1 MVTHTIE
8 RKVKIAAIQT
18 RGNRIIIQFS
28 PIAFPP
34 GHNMTA
40 PRMPRLEDVI
50 IKEPETEEERIAM
63 RIARAYMTELQKV
76 MASYRPPPPSQRPSS
91 RAPLQLEVTAEDY
104 EKLGKP
110 TVNEVLVLKLEYE
123 KGD

>member
-1 MVTHTIE
+1 MVTRTIE
-8 RKVKIAAIQT
+8 RKVKIVAMQT

-28 PIAFPP
+28 PIAFTS
-34 GHNMTA
+34 GHSMEA

-63 RIARAYMTELQKV
+63 RIARAYMNELQKV
-76 MASYRPPPPSQRPSS
+76 MASYRPPPPSQRPAS
-91 RAPLQLEVTAEDY
+91 RAPLQLEFTAEDY

-110 TVNEVLVLKLEYE
+110 TVNEFLTLKLEYE
-123 KGD
+123 KND

>member
-1 MVTHTIE
+1 MVTRNIE
-8 RKVKIAAIQT
+8 RKVKIVAIQT

-28 PIAFPP
+28 PIAFTPD
-34 GHNMTA
+34 HSRET
-40 PRMPRLEDVI
+40 PRMPRLEDLIV
-50 IKEPETEEERIAM
+50 KEPETEEERIAM
-63 RIARAYMTELQKV
+63 RIARAYMNELQKV

-91 RAPLQLEVTAEDY
+91 RAPIQLEFTPEDY

-110 TVNEVLVLKLEYE
+110 TVNEFIVLKLEYE